1 MKYPHATL
9 RKRGRATRSRALSPR
24 RLHNTYHKET
34 HAPNPPVIIHPSS
47 SHADAISER
56 MQHSL
61 SIFQAPS
68 SVLYMVGF
76 PYPTQQSPG
85 VCGPSSYTNF
95 FVSYKNLYPR
105 YTTYIHFHARHLPLG
120 ISHSSQA
127 SVSIRSVIIQPVIP
141 PTKIRVHPRIRA
153 AHDPTFIAFTTIPHP
168 THPLYTQN
176 EPQLES
182 LHFRCPN
189 SVALPPLLF
198 FLRTHPSMQL
208 STRLTRMFF
217 SSSFFK
223 ASTINI
229 QSPDST

>member
-9 RKRGRATRSRALSPR
+9 KKRGRATRSRALSPR
-24 RLHNTYHKET
+24 RLHSTHHKET
-34 HAPNPPVIIHPSS
+34 HAPNPSVIIHPSS

-76 PYPTQQSPG
+76 PFTTQQSPG
-85 VCGPSSYTNF
+85 VCGPSSYTNL
-95 FVSYKNLYPR
+95 FVYYKNPYPR
-105 YTTYIHFHARHLPLG
+105 YPTYIHFFHARHLPLG

-176 EPQLES
+176 ESQLEN
-182 LHFRCPN
+182 LHFRCSN

-198 FLRTHPSMQL
+198 FYAPVDATIHASD
-208 STRLTRMFF
+208 SHV
-217 SSSFFK
+217 SSSFFE

-229 QSPDST
+229 QSPDSI